1 MWCDECVVCK
11 KNEKLQQQQQKKPNK
26 NCSDHISTYIFQ
38 IMYFCRMLT
47 YDGELIDTVLLNCSD
62 VDAP

>member
-1 MWCDECVVCK
+1 MKNYYNNNK
-11 KNEKLQQQQQKKPNK
+11 KKTNK

-38 IMYFCRMLT
+38 IMYFCKMLT

-62 VDAP
+62 VTDAP